1 MTHQPF
7 TTREQAIEQLSD
19 IVSTKRVVE
28 QELARKTVS
37 ETDIGKKLKQQIQ
50 QLEELL
56 AE

>member
-1 MTHQPF
+1 MDIL
-7 TTREQAIEQLSD
+7 RLSD
-19 IVSTKRVVE
+19 IGSTKRVVE